1 MADERARVPFA
12 LVGIVLLLGSA
23 TFAVTV
29 QPARPSAEPAVDVAM
44 ERGTAETATALRSSV
59 RRASDAAARRPVL
72 TRANTSAGRVLN
84 TSQPFHDAL
93 RVRIYVQARNQ
104 LGRVDVEVGEVTVTA
119 SLPAT
124 PNASA
129 LRAAKRRVHIDTVEG
144 NKTALRVQ
152 VENVTVTARRG
163 NRTVGHRTRT
173 ASFVVRTPVVA
184 LHERVERFETRLNAG
199 LDRPGFGRRFTGY
212 AYAVT
217 WARGYA
223 QYSGVPVENVVGSG
237 HLGVLTNGAVL
248 GEQRAVFGRSD
259 ASARHAFGRAAIGLV
274 ASELSSLAVQ
284 GSPLST
290 DFRVSGPEVPDPNAN
305 LSAPAV
311 NTSRPSADD
320 EMGVSVSTTADRALT
335 SVAAPANL
343 SSVLRDA
350 YTVEARATARIRTQ
364 EGDDPDRPDPPSGD
378 DWTLQQC
385 ETETDVA
392 DTDDAERSP
401 RLFAPRNWHVLTAE
415 TLTVD
420 EERTRTCEWTDESDT
435 ETEENTETVEYEVD
449 VGVLGRH
456 THTDVAPDRPLGVVH
471 NRSER
476 GPYPGTDPNFEDVRE
491 RAIQTVVADRGG
503 PDTLAARYVKDRLD
517 TDAVSL
523 VGERPDGLDRWVRRD
538 LVTLAEVIRN
548 VSTSVGRGRVGTF
561 EANPAGQL
569 ALTLDSRRAR
579 LVDAPARY
587 ATVAQRA
594 RVAARR
600 AYVEE
605 TIDRLES
612 RRDAHRDRRAALDGV
627 LGSLDAGS
635 VDLLSRALTNRT
647 TNVPQR
653 RPTTTDGVT
662 VTGVDGSPAYLTT
675 SAVRGERVDSL
686 PSTTAVYP
694 LAARNVNVFTN
705 PYSDITDA
713 LLGDSGNSGQV
724 SFRTAARA
732 LAAAETAAALPS
744 TNETRVRQLSERR
757 TALREAVTAE
767 TERVEGELAAVL
779 AASGVGGTDVDRAEL
794 VGTALRR
801 WEMTG
806 ARAVAL
812 TNGSA
817 ADAIASTAIPD
828 NATRQALLE
837 ARLRTALNGAIA
849 DSTAAIPRDAVDR
862 TTTLVRER
870 LRERLRARTERAVG
884 HGVNQTMTRIG
895 DRLSRSV
902 NRVPAGLPVAPLGTP
917 WWTTVNV
924 WYVEVRGGYDR
935 FAVSAQRGSAGLPG
949 RSMTYVRDGASV
961 RVDYDDD
968 GSAERLG
975 RAERVAFSSR
985 TAVGIAVPPG
995 PQGVGDKDGNL
1006 DERSAGWD
1014 AWAGLPSERRRVP
1027 WADGE

>member
-1 MADERARVPFA
+1 MGDERARVPFS
-12 LVGIVLLLGSA
+12 LVGVVLLLGSA
-23 TFAVTV
+23 TFAVSV
-29 QPARPSAEPAVDVAM
+29 QPARPPAEPAVDVAM
-44 ERGTAETATALRSSV
+44 ERGTAETTTALRASV
-59 RRASDAAARRPVL
+59 RRASDAAARQPVL
-72 TRANTSAGRVLN
+72 ARANTSVGRVLN
-84 TSQPFHDAL
+84 DSRPFRDAL
-93 RVRIYVQARNQ
+93 RVRIYLRARDR
-104 LGRVDVEVGEVTVTA
+104 LHDLDVVVGDVTVSA
-119 SLPAT
+119 SLPPT

-144 NKTALRVQ
+144 NRTAVHVR

-163 NRTVGHRTRT
+163 NRTVGHRERT

-184 LHERVERFETRLNAG
+184 LHERVERFEARLNAG
-199 LDRPGFGRRFTGY
+199 LERPGFGRRFTGY
-212 AYAVT
+212 TYALT

-223 QYSGVPVENVVGSG
+223 QYGGVPVENVVGSG

-259 ASARHAFGRAAIGLV
+259 AAARHAFGRAAVGLAV
-274 ASELSSLAVQ
+274 SELSSLAVQ
-284 GSPLST
+284 GSSLPAG
-290 DFRVSGPEVPDPNAN
+290 FPVSGPEVPDPNAD
-305 LSAPAV
+305 LSAPTG

-320 EMGVSVSTTADRALT
+320 EMGVTVSTTADRALT
-335 SVAAPANL
+335 SVAGPSNL
-343 SSVLRDA
+343 SAVLREA
-350 YTVEARATARIRTQ
+350 YTAEARATARIRAR
-364 EGDDPDRPDPPSGD
+364 EGDDPDRPDPPTGD
-378 DWTLQQC
+378 DWTLEQC
-385 ETETDVA
+385 ETETDVT

-401 RLFAPRNWHVLTAE
+401 RLFTPENWHVLTAE

-420 EERTRTCEWTDESDT
+420 EERTRTCEWTDGSDT
-435 ETEENTETVEYEVD
+435 ETEENTETVEYGVD

-456 THTDVAPDRPLGVVH
+456 THTEVAPDRPLGIAH
-471 NRSER
+471 NRTDR
-476 GPYPGTDPNFEDVRE
+476 GPYPGTDPNFAGVRE
-491 RAIQTVVADRGG
+491 RAIETVVADRGG
-503 PDTLAARYVKDRLD
+503 PGALAARHVEDRLD
-517 TDAVSL
+517 TGPVSI
-523 VGERPDGLDRWVRRD
+523 VGERPSGLDRWVRRD
-538 LVTLAEVIRN
+538 LVSLTGTVRN

-569 ALTLDSRRAR
+569 ATALDSRQAR

-605 TIDRLES
+605 AIDRLES

-635 VDLLSRALTNRT
+635 VDLLSQALAHRT
-647 TNVPQR
+647 TGVPQR
-653 RPTTTDGVT
+653 RPTTADGVT

-675 SAVRGERVDSL
+675 SAVRGERVESL
-686 PSTTAVYP
+686 PSTTEVHP

-705 PYSDITDA
+705 PYGDITDA
-713 LLGDSGNSGQV
+713 LLGEAGGSGQV

-732 LAAAETAAALPS
+732 LAATETAAALPA
-744 TNETRVRQLSERR
+744 TNETRVRRLAEGR

-767 TERVEGELAAVL
+767 TERVEGDLAAVL
-779 AASGVGGTDVDRAEL
+779 TANGVGSTDADRAEL
-794 VGTALRR
+794 VDTALLR
-801 WEMTG
+801 WETAG

-817 ADAIASTAIPD
+817 ADALASTAVPG

-837 ARLRTALNGAIA
+837 ARLRTALEDAIA
-849 DSTAAIPRDAVDR
+849 DSKAAIPRDAVDR

-870 LRERLRARTERAVG
+870 VRERLRARTERAVG
-884 HGVNQTMTRIG
+884 RGVNRTVTRIG

-902 NRVPAGLPVAPLGTP
+902 NRVPAGLPVVPLGTP

-935 FAVSAQRGSAGLPG
+935 FAVSARRGSAGQPS
-949 RSMTYVRDGASV
+949 RSLTYVRDGASV

-968 GSAERLG
+968 GSTERLG

-985 TAVGIAVPPG
+985 TAVGIAVPTG
-995 PQGVGDKDGNL
+995 PQGVGDKDGKL

-1014 AWAGLPSERRRVP
+1014 AWAGLPNESRQVP